1 MDVDEMDILE
11 LRDITTGYDKKLVLE
26 NFNMTIPSGQI
37 TSIVGPNGC
46 GKTTLLHTMSRV
58 LNVKNGSVLMDGKD
72 IFTMNTKN
80 VARRM
85 SLLPQ
90 FSSAPEGLTV
100 RELIGY
106 GRHPHKNPF
115 EALNKKDHDNID
127 QAIEMTGIKGFTG
140 RSVNELSGGQKQR
153 VWLAMALAQNTDIIL
168 LDEPTTYL
176 DMKFQMEILNLL
188 KELNDTADK
197 TIVMVL
203 HDINH
208 ASKFSDHVIAMKEGR
223 ISRLGTPEAVMT
235 ESVLEEVFEID
246 AVINECPFTSRPI
259 ITSYQLKG

>member
-1 MDVDEMDILE
+1 MDILE
-11 LRDITTGYDKKLVLE
+11 LRDVTTGYDKKLVLE
-26 NFNMTIPSGQI
+26 NFNMTIPEGQI

-46 GKTTLLHTMSRV
+46 GKTTLLHAMSRV
-58 LNVKNGSVLMDGKD
+58 LKTQNGAVLMDGKD

-80 VARRM
+80 VARRL

-100 RELIGY
+100 RELISY

-115 EALNKKDHDNID
+115 EGLNQKDRDNID
-127 QAIEMTGIKGFTG
+127 WAADVTGIEEFTDQPV
-140 RSVNELSGGQKQR
+140 SELSGGQKQR

-188 KELNDTADK
+188 KKLNETAEK

-208 ASKFSDHVIAMKEGR
+208 ASRFSDHLIAMKEGGIR
-223 ISRLGTPEAVMT
+223 KLGPPEAVMT

>member
-1 MDVDEMDILE
+1 MDIFE
-11 LRDITTGYDKKLVLE
+11 VRDVTTGYDKKVVIE
-26 NFNMTIPSGQI
+26 NFNMTIPKGQI

-46 GKTTLLHTMSRV
+46 GKTTLLHTLTRV
-58 LNVKNGSVLMDGKD
+58 LKIKYGTVLMDGKD
-72 IFTMNTKN
+72 IFAMNTKN
-80 VARRM
+80 VAKRL

-90 FSSAPEGLTV
+90 MSNAPDGLTV

-106 GRHPHKNPF
+106 GRHPHKKPF
-115 EALNKKDHDNID
+115 EGLNQWDYENID
-127 QAIEMTGIKGFTG
+127 WAVDVTGIKAFTD
-140 RSVNELSGGQKQR
+140 RPVSELSGGQKQR

-188 KELNDTADK
+188 KSLNETADK

-208 ASKFSDHVIAMKEGR
+208 ASRFSDHMIALKEGGIR
-223 ISRLGTPEAVMT
+223 KLGKPETVMT
-235 ESVLEEVFEID
+235 ESVLKEVFEVD
-246 AVINECPFTSRPI
+246 AVISECPFTSRPI

>member
-1 MDVDEMDILE
+1 MTNVLEVRDVSA
-11 LRDITTGYDKKLVLE
+11 GYDKKLVLE
-26 NFNMTIPSGQI
+26 DFNLTIPAGEI
-37 TSIVGPNGC
+37 TAIVGPNGC
-46 GKTTLLHTMSRV
+46 GKTTLLHTLSRV
-58 LNVKNGSVLMDGKD
+58 LKAKYGAMMIDGKD
-72 IFTMNTKN
+72 ILTMNTKH
-80 VARRM
+80 VAKRL

-90 FSSAPEGLTV
+90 ASSSPEGLTV
-100 RELIGY
+100 YELVSY

-115 EALNKKDHDNID
+115 EGLNQTDYDNID
-127 QAIEMTGIKGFTG
+127 WAIDVTGIRKFTDRPAG
-140 RSVNELSGGQKQR
+140 ELSGGQKQR

-188 KELNDTADK
+188 KKLNETAHK

-208 ASKFSDHVIAMKEGR
+208 ASRFSDSMIAMKEGE
-223 ISRLGTPEAVMT
+223 ILKLGRPEAVMT
-235 ESVLEEVFEID
+235 ESILGQIFEID
-246 AVINECPFTSRPI
+246 AQISECPFTSRPI